1 LHLTG
6 FLLLRNA
13 GRTAAEIPGHTLL
26 MKKVLLILGVLA
38 AIVVVALLV
47 VSFSLGTLV
56 RQGVNRVG
64 PELTKTSVTLQEARL
79 SPFSGTGTLRG
90 LQVGNPEGWG
100 AGNAFSLGEVHI
112 ELQPRTLWKDAVVI
126 DSLII
131 QRPEFVYEQRL
142 TGGSNLK
149 QLIDNI
155 RQAIGSPAERPI
167 GEPEEPPRRF
177 IIKQL
182 RLEEGLVRVGLGVA
196 GAEVPLPTLAY
207 ENLGVQEGGLTAAQI
222 AQVVLSDVL
231 GRVIGEATS
240 RGILSLP
247 GGAAG
252 EVLDAVGG
260 ALQKSGGSLERLL
273 GGRRET
279 PEKKKE

>member
-1 LHLTG
+1 LHLTA
-6 FLLLRNA
+6 FRHLRNA
-13 GRTAAEIPGHTLL
+13 GRTAAEIPGHKVL

-47 VSFSLGTLV
+47 ISFSLGTLV

-231 GRVIGEATS
+231 GRVIGVATS
-240 RGILSLP
+240 KGILSLP

-260 ALQKSGGSLERLL
+260 ALQKSGGSLEKLL
-273 GGRRET
+273 GGRREA

>member
-1 LHLTG
+1 
-6 FLLLRNA
+6 
-13 GRTAAEIPGHTLL
+13 
-26 MKKVLLILGVLA
+26 MKKALIIIGVLA

-47 VSFSLGTLV
+47 VGFSLGTLV

-64 PELTKTSVTLQEARL
+64 PELTKTTVTLEEATL
-79 SPFSGTGTLRG
+79 SPFTGTGSLRG
-90 LQVGNPEGWG
+90 LQVGNPEGWS

-112 ELQPRTLWKDAVVI
+112 DLEPRSLWQDAVVI
-126 DSLII
+126 DSLVI
-131 QRPEFVYEQRL
+131 QRPEFVYEQRI

-155 RQAIGSPAERPI
+155 QQAIGTSAERPI

-182 RLEEGLVRVGLGVA
+182 RLEEGRVRVSMGGA

-207 ENLGVQEGGLTAAQI
+207 ENLGVEEGGLTGAQV

-231 GRVIGEATS
+231 GRVINLATS
-240 RGILSLP
+240 KDILSLT

-252 EVLDAVGG
+252 QALDAVGN
-260 ALQKSGGSLERLL
+260 ALQKSGGSLQKLF
-273 GGRRET
+273 GGGQEPT
-279 PEKKKE
+279 LPEKKKE